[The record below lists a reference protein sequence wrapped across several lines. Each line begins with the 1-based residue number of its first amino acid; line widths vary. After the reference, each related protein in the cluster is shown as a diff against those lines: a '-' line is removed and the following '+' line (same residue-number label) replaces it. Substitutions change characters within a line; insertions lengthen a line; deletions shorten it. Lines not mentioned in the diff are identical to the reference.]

1 MKSLSAMDVA
11 GRAMSAQMMRLNLTA
26 SNLANQG
33 QVAGSKAAAYRAM
46 KPVFATDVDAT
57 GTATVAYRGTVRAGP
72 EPTARHAPDHPLA
85 DADGNIW
92 QAGVDPMEELVEMLE
107 AARQY
112 ENNVEVFATAKA
124 LTLATLRAGQ

>member
-1 MKSLSAMDVA
+1 MKPLSAMDIS
-11 GRAMSAQMMRLNLTA
+11 GRAMSAQLMRLNLTA
-26 SNLANQG
+26 SNFANQG
-33 QVAGSKAAAYRAM
+33 QVTGSQASAYRAA
-46 KPVFATDVDAT
+46 KPVFATVADAT
-57 GTATVAYRGTVRAGP
+57 GNATVAYRGTVRAGP
-72 EPTARHAPDHPLA
+72 APTARHEPGHPLA
-85 DADGNIW
+85 DGDGNVW